1 MTLQIYSTLSK
12 TVEPFKPIQAGK
24 VGMYVCGV
32 TVYDYTHIGHGR
44 TFVAFDVVRRWLEAS
59 GYQVTFVRNVTDVDD
74 KIIRRA
80 AERGISTKELTDEFT
95 QAMQEDML
103 SLGCLAPT
111 YEPRATE
118 FIPQMLN
125 LVEKLEAKGLA
136 YAAANGDVDYAVRKF
151 ADYGKLSGRSPD
163 EMRSG
168 ARIEVEQTKRD
179 PLDFVLW
186 KAAKPG
192 EPAWDSKWGK
202 WRPGWHIEC
211 SAMSCHYLGETFD
224 IHGGGPDLIF
234 PHHENEIAQSEGANG
249 VRFANYWMHSGPLR
263 VKREDGTE
271 EKMSKSLGNF
281 WTVRDAIA
289 ETDDK
294 FGKGNGA
301 QVLRFFLMRT
311 HYRSPILFG
320 PDLIV
325 DAYQSLKRLYT
336 ALKDVPAD
344 DLPLDWNE
352 ECAKRFAEA
361 MNDDFNVPVAVA
373 QLFELANRAQAQK
386 SAAMSR
392 QLKKL
397 GDILNILQGD
407 PEVFLKGS
415 TEGLDEAAIEEAIAA
430 RAAAKKAKDY
440 AKADEIRK
448 HLAEMGVMLTD
459 TPQGTTWQRV
469 LVEKSH

>member
-186 KAAKPG
+186 KAAKPD

-202 WRPGWHIEC
+202 GRPGWHIEC

-234 PHHENEIAQSEGANG
+234 PHHENESAQSEGANG

-281 WTVRDAIA
+281 WTIRDALK
-289 ETDDK
+289 ETNAAY
-294 FGKGNGA
+294 GEGNGNE
-301 QVLRFFLMRT
+301 VLRFFLLRS
-311 HYRSPILFG
+311 HYRSPISFANS
-320 PDLIV
+320 LI
-325 DAYQSLKRLYT
+325 DDSHKALQRLYT
-336 ALKDVPAD
+336 ALKNAPAQD
-344 DLPLDWNE
+344 DDSAIDWTNPWA
-352 ECAKRFAEA
+352 AKFKAA
-361 MNDDFNVPVAVA
+361 MDEDFNTPEAIGVLQQMAA
-373 QLFELANRAQAQK
+373 EINRTGDADT
-386 SAAMSR
+386 AAL
-392 QLKKL
+392 LKKL
-397 GDILNILQGD
+397 GALLNVLQRD
-407 PEVFLKGS
+407 PEVFLKGAV
-415 TEGLDEAAIEEAIAA
+415 TGLDEAAIDAHHASPMMAEIARLREKYDLRMTVEKFVEAPDTDV
-430 RAAAKKAKDY
+430 AKDSRF
-440 AKADEIRK
+440 IRK
-448 HLAEMGVMLTD
+448 
-459 TPQGTTWQRV
+459 
-469 LVEKSH
+469 